1 MLLSLEKLPRWCHTG
16 LQRRWATVISF
27 PWEIFC
33 SICALQSQGLC
44 ALCWYISFLQD
55 MGQGPFDVVAVTDKP
70 ERAHALISS
79 LKWPLR
85 LRLLQPPPSG
95 RPWRYRWFDTE
106 RYLLQLAESI
116 AFENVLF
123 LARDWDLHMRSCWL
137 TDSSASSQQVVS

>member
-1 MLLSLEKLPRWCHTG
+1 
-16 LQRRWATVISF
+16 
-27 PWEIFC
+27 
-33 SICALQSQGLC
+33 
-44 ALCWYISFLQD
+44 

-106 RYLLQLAESI
+106 RYLLQLAETFALGLSMAI
-116 AFENVLF
+116 EIIENVLF
-123 LARDWDLHMRSCWL
+123 LAD
-137 TDSSASSQQVVS
+137 

>member
-1 MLLSLEKLPRWCHTG
+1 MCSLKLG
-16 LQRRWATVISF
+16 S
-27 PWEIFC
+27 FC
-33 SICALQSQGLC
+33 SLLV
-44 ALCWYISFLQD
+44 LFFFLQD

-106 RYLLQLAESI
+106 RYLLQLAETFALGAI
-116 AFENVLF
+116 
-123 LARDWDLHMRSCWL
+123 DGC
-137 TDSSASSQQVVS
+137 